1 MSDESETESPK
12 AEDLLARLKKMTEPI
27 VASLDAR
34 LGGQVDKRVDKRVE
48 ESFKDRL
55 TVIERAIGDL
65 DRAVSELRERLDDK
79 GKKEKKD

>member
-1 MSDESETESPK
+1 MSDDETTETPK
-12 AEDLLARLKKMTEPI
+12 AEDLLVRLKKMTEPI

-65 DRAVSELRERLDDK
+65 DRAVAELRERLDDQQRA
-79 GKKEKKD
+79 KDS